1 MNYEEKYKEAL
12 ERARKELDVCC
23 SQDCDAAKQIFRLFP
38 ELAESEDE
46 KVRKAIIHFISHT
59 PTVPKGIIGKETMIA
74 WLEKQG
80 EKKPEENKGN
90 IGEISP
96 NWREEDEKEMAAIEH
111 HLNNC
116 GASITSILW
125 LKSLKDRV
133 GCEANCTTTKEWNEE
148 DEHRIKD
155 TVYFLDTAKKHYA
168 STEELDACIDWLKS
182 FKGRVQPKQE
192 WNEEDS
198 IRLQRIIDFLWYNRK
213 GDTDTIYQQER
224 DIDWLKSLRP
234 QNRWKPSDEQM
245 EALDWQVE
253 NTSVSS
259 WQYKATKELLEDLK
273 KLKEE

>member
-1 MNYEEKYKEAL
+1 MTPEEKAKAYDEAL
-12 ERARKELDVCC
+12 SKAKEQYNYPCMRSCMGILEE
-23 SQDCDAAKQIFRLFP
+23 IFP
-38 ELAESEDE
+38 ELKEESEDE
-46 KVRKAIIHFISHT
+46 KTRKEIIEYFENCNIKHLDW
-59 PTVPKGIIGKETMIA
+59 IA

-80 EKKPEENKGN
+80 EKKPVEENKGN
-90 IGEISP
+90 IGGISP
-96 NWREEDEKEMAAIEH
+96 NWSEEDEKEMAAIEH

-133 GCEANCTTTKEWNEE
+133 GCEANCTTTKEWSEE

-182 FKGRVQPKQE
+182 LKDRVQPKQE

-213 GDTDTIYQQER
+213 GDTDTICQQEQ

-234 QNRWKPSDEQM
+234 QNKWKPSSEQM
-245 EALDWQVE
+245 EALYTYIYNPQYFNSPDPRMELVE
-253 NTSVSS
+253 SI
-259 WQYKATKELLEDLK
+259 YKDLK